1 MRVLCKSLHQLN
13 INDAITSGKHNYHWQ
28 HGVVLMEEL
37 GFEGVTRRK
46 TNLWFL
52 VNFRV
57 HLRADE
63 REQAQPVSLPQQVL
77 LAIGHVERRILQYLS
92 GDEGSSSESQGLIQS
107 AVCGEPEGNA
117 IVLIK
122 YLTVWLFRSWYF

>member
-1 MRVLCKSLHQLN
+1 
-13 INDAITSGKHNYHWQ
+13 
-28 HGVVLMEEL
+28 MEEL

-63 REQAQPVSLPQQVL
+63 REQAQPVPLPQQVL
-77 LAIGHVERRILQYLS
+77 LAIGHVEQRILQYLS
-92 GDEGSSSESQGLIQS
+92 GDEGGSSESQGLIQC

-122 YLTVWLFRSWYF
+122 YLTVWRFRSWYF